1 MSRYHNKLNTY
12 SWWLH
17 EQKCDELNASWILDI
32 RNKKRSQEVASSV
45 QQDACWNSDVDDG
58 STIDASDDEE
68 KGSWWYVEF
77 QGFHP
82 YKEVIFLCHGGS
94 AAMACC
100 LNSSKVQYLGDINL
114 GGGTYNRGEREAF
127 VYTPCLIGDA

>member
-1 MSRYHNKLNTY
+1 MSRYHSKLNTY

-58 STIDASDDEE
+58 SVDDNEE

-77 QGFHP
+77 LGFHP

-127 VYTPCLIGDA
+127 VYTPC